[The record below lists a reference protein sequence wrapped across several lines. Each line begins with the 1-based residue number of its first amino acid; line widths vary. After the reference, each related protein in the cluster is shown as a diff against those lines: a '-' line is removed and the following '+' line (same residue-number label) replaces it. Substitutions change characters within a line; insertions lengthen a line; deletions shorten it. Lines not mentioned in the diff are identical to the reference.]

1 MILLS
6 PLVLALKPR
15 LTHSGVIR
23 QLVNIVVSARNPI
36 CFKWLMA
43 LVWSVASSFG
53 HQLCPSALT
62 SMGLLSLELAVSC
75 PTAARHPNARRRSTG
90 IPMRL
95 STWHLKNAGYL
106 NPKVRGER
114 RMANLWL
121 PTLSFANRRSTSLAR
136 QRQYGSA
143 EISKDHLI

>member
-53 HQLCPSALT
+53 HQLCPSA
-62 SMGLLSLELAVSC
+62 LSLELAVSC